1 MPIHDAA
8 ARGFEVGVEAYERA
22 RPDYPAAALDAV
34 LGALRLSPGDLLL
47 DLGAGTGK
55 FSRRAAER
63 GVRVLAAE
71 PVPAMRRRLAAIPG
85 VIPMGATAEALPLR
99 RACLGAVSAAT
110 AFHWFDGPRALREI
124 HRVLRPGGR
133 LALAWNRRDEALD
146 WVARLTA
153 IVNGAESPG
162 APRYHTGRWREA
174 FREVPGLFGPLQEA
188 RFPHVHVLSPEGVVD
203 RIASVSFIAAMP
215 APERGEVLDRVR
227 TLLATHPETA
237 GRRELGLAY
246 VTDLYWCE
254 RSG

>member
-1 MPIHDAA
+1 MSVHDAA
-8 ARGFEVGVEAYERA
+8 ARGFEAGAEAYERA
-22 RPDYPAAALDAV
+22 RPDYPAAALDAI
-34 LGALRLSPGDLLL
+34 LAALRLSPGELLL

-71 PVPAMRRRLAAIPG
+71 PVPAMRRRLAGIPG
-85 VIPMGATAEALPLR
+85 VIPLGATAEALPLR
-99 RACLGAVSAAT
+99 RTSLGAVSAAT
-110 AFHWFDGPRALREI
+110 AFHWFDGPPALREI

-133 LALAWNRRDEALD
+133 LALVWNRRDESVD

-174 FREVPGLFGPLQEA
+174 FREVQGLFGPLEEA

-215 APERGEVLDRVR
+215 ASDRGEVLARVR
-227 TLLATHPETA
+227 ALLATHPETA
-237 GRRELGLAY
+237 GRTEVGLGY

-254 RSG
+254 RGG